1 MKIFIITI
9 SILFFTTNT
18 FAQEVCDLTLE
29 QSPTLQ
35 NLKLGISPIKASNI
49 LGIKVK
55 VKPEGQRSFFKNY
68 IKKKAKGNLVGI
80 RALFI
85 RFYDNKIYQIE
96 IFYEKD
102 YRWQDLETFLS
113 DYSTNNN
120 FQENLWQTEH
130 GYSKANCQG
139 FSLDADYVLNPH
151 IQLTND
157 AIAKIVEQIRAEKA
171 MKTKD

>member
-1 MKIFIITI
+1 MKAIFITV
-9 SILFFTTNT
+9 SILFFAMSVS
-18 FAQEVCDLTLE
+18 AQDACELTLD

-35 NLKLGISPIKASNI
+35 NLKLGMSSQEASKI

-80 RALFI
+80 RAIFI

-96 IFYEKD
+96 LFYEKD
-102 YRWQDLETFLS
+102 YRWQTLDSLIN
-113 DYSTNNN
+113 DYSTQSN
-120 FQENLWQTEH
+120 FPIDFWQTEY
-130 GYSKANCQG
+130 GYSNAICKG

-151 IQLTND
+151 IQITDD
-157 AIAKIVEQIRAEKA
+157 AIAKIAESKQE
-171 MKTKD
+171 KLFRFTR